1 MMRPFTGPLHF
12 LRAFVPCIDQGLN
25 VRFRHLTRI
34 RFVGLITGVI
44 IDQIGLIPVQI
55 LIQARQLR
63 AVPFVSEIVP
73 QHGQFREGILGV
85 TMPQFP
91 FGTLQGG
98 GTGLA

>member
-1 MMRPFTGPLHF
+1 MRPFTGPLHF
-12 LRAFVPCIDQGLN
+12 LRALVSCINQCIN

-44 IDQIGLIPVQI
+44 IDQIRLIPVEI

-63 AVPFVSEIVP
+63 AVPFVREVVP
-73 QHGQFREGILGV
+73 QHGQFREGLLRV

-98 GTGLA
+98 DRVLA